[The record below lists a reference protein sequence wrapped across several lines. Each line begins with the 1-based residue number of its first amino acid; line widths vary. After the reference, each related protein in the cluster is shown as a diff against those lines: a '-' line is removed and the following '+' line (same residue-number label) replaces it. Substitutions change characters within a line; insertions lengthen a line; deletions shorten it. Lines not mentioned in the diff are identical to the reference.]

1 MEEKVLAW
9 HFAKSERK
17 LNYGDGREIIV
28 GETHEVEGEIK
39 LCSRGLHASIN
50 VLDALSYAPGLIL
63 YRVEL
68 SGTVLHGDDKLC
80 ASHRKYLAQIDATDI
95 VLKFARDCAKDVLH
109 LWNAPEVVVQFLETG
124 DVSLA
129 RAASDAARAAADAAR
144 AAYAAGAAGAAAWA
158 AGAAAWA
165 AYAAADAAR
174 AEDAAGAEDAAAD
187 AAARAARAAYAAS
200 KKAEYNRKLTEIV
213 MNEVTIYSY

>member
-129 RAASDAARAAADAAR
+129 GAASDAARAAYAARAAAYAAYAAYAAAYAAAR
-144 AAYAAGAAGAAAWA
+144 AAYAA
-158 AGAAAWA
+158 
-165 AYAAADAAR
+165 R
-174 AEDAAGAEDAAAD
+174 AAAD
-187 AAARAARAAYAAS
+187 AAAWAARAAYAAS

-213 MNEVTIYSY
+213 MNEVTIYSHFHKKGKHNEKVDVQ